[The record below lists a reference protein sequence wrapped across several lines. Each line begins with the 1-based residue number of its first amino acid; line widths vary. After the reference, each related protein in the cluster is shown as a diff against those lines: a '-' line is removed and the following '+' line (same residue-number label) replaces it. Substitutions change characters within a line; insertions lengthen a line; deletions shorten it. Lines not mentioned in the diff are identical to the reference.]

1 MTSLALELQSISWA
15 PPDSAQEGSPP
26 VLSEV
31 SIAVATGQWLAVTG
45 PSGGGKTTLLSIAAG
60 LLKPTR
66 GEVTILGQRLSQM
79 SENQLSRLR
88 ADSVGLVFQN
98 FHLDDS
104 RNTRDNILLGGYF
117 SSRPWFELRE
127 RAAELAQALGLKEF
141 LDKHVSLLSGGQ
153 RQRVAVARALLLRPK
168 LILADEPTGSL
179 DRPTAQLVLNLLE
192 TEKAQGASLLTVTHD
207 SRLQERADRVAEL
220 DGGRLK
226 ESVNVP

>member
-1 MTSLALELQSISWA
+1 MTSLALELQNISWA
-15 PPDSAQEGSPP
+15 PADSIREGSPL
-26 VLSEV
+26 VLNDV
-31 SIAVATGQWLAVTG
+31 SIAVATGQWLVVTG

-60 LLKPTR
+60 LLTPTR
-66 GEVTILGQRLSQM
+66 GEVTILGQRLGQM
-79 SENQLSRLR
+79 SQSEISRLR

-117 SSRPWFELRE
+117 SSRSWFQLRE
-127 RAAELAQALGLKEF
+127 RAAELAQALGLEEL

-220 DGGRLK
+220 DGGYLK
-226 ESVNVP
+226 ESVQAP